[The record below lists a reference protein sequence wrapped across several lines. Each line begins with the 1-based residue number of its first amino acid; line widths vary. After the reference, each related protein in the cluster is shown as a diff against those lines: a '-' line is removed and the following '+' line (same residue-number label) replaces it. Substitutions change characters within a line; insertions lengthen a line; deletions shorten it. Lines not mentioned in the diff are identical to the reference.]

1 MENRKNLSKL
11 LLWVLRKT
19 VDVPKDY
26 NIEYQPKTETGKK
39 IAGIIKGFNDRGDLL
54 DFIPIICTL
63 VDGNEEKAKQ
73 LIERLKHEL

>member
-1 MENRKNLSKL
+1 MKFQKKVLLKL
-11 LLWVLRKT
+11 LHELVS
-19 VDVPKDY
+19 VPKDY
-26 NIEYQPKTETGKK
+26 YGEYQPKTETGKK